1 MRAPCA
7 TQKSLTAGN
16 NPFDV
21 KWSNCLYEGEPLPLD
36 DQEAVK
42 NFKKLC
48 SPLFKGDD
56 NMALCCNPE
65 QLTILKKDLMSA
77 EALLGS
83 CPSCYFNF
91 RMMWC
96 HMACSPDQSDF
107 VIATKVELR
116 ERNNFTLALSQ
127 YDESEYVWI
136 GEEDEIVTETSLS
149 LPNETIPQKPKD
161 FDTRDVLLNEHTFD
175 TALLDNLNNQH
186 EIYASQTAHED
197 RIKREILDSDHTHVV
212 TEIAF
217 YISQNFLDNLV
228 DSCRFKFVFFL
239 ISFI

>member
-1 MRAPCA
+1 M
-7 TQKSLTAGN
+7 
-16 NPFDV
+16 
-21 KWSNCLYEGEPLPLD
+21 YEGEPLPLD

-96 HMACSPDQSDF
+96 HMACSPNQSDF

-127 YDESEYVWI
+127 YELRQSTHVEDEDYVEPDDVAEEDHKQVTASSTRESEHVKENSEINADTHEYEQDEEKP
-136 GEEDEIVTETSLS
+136 EED
-149 LPNETIPQKPKD
+149 
-161 FDTRDVLLNEHTFD
+161 VLE
-175 TALLDNLNNQH
+175 
-186 EIYASQTAHED
+186 
-197 RIKREILDSDHTHVV
+197 RKKRSDSTLVNPV
-212 TEIAF
+212 NAITEIEY
-217 YISQNFLDNLV
+217 YINQDFMDKMV
-228 DSCRFKFVFFL
+228 DSCR
-239 ISFI
+239 